1 MSILEG
7 VCLGL
12 AVSALLACGGAAG
25 SDSKFARPMPV
36 PPLLSATTGT
46 GGATHYDLV
55 AQSGTSEIMAG
66 KPTETY
72 GYNGAI
78 LGPTLRMRRGQAVE
92 VTLTNQL
99 PESEHDHTNLHWHG
113 LKVGGEVDI
122 VPNDHHGLH
131 PGKSITAAFTPD
143 QPAALLWYHPHPHGF
158 TGMQVNLGMAGL
170 ILLEDAVSD
179 ALALP
184 KTYGVDD
191 VPLVVQD
198 KRLNAD
204 GSIAY
209 METMGDRDF
218 MMGNRILVNGVENPY
233 LDLPAGL
240 VRLRLLNG
248 SSTRRYAFAL
258 EDGRTF
264 HQIASDGGFL
274 AAPVAMEQLHVGPAE
289 RAEIM
294 VDFSKDRGRRLF
306 LQSRSF
312 EAAEEEAAAGQGR
325 AFPVMQLRIT
335 QPGKAMAIPA
345 SLSPVPRIPEN
356 EATRVRQFGLEDTGD
371 GVINGQT
378 FDEMRVD
385 LTVAAGATEIWE
397 VTNFAKPIAHPFHIH
412 GGQFQLLSRSAGD
425 LPVNELGWKDTFLV
439 NPGETVRVIIRFQG
453 LKGRYLYHCHILE
466 HEGMGMMGQFD
477 VVP

>member
-1 MSILEG
+1 MKSLEG
-7 VCLGL
+7 LCLGMSL
-12 AVSALLACGGAAG
+12 SALLACGGASG
-25 SDSKFARPMPV
+25 SDSKFSRPMPV

-55 AQSGTSEIMAG
+55 AQSGTSEIVAG

-92 VTLTNQL
+92 VTLSNQL
-99 PESEHDHTNLHWHG
+99 PASDHDHTNLHWHG
-113 LKVGGEVDI
+113 LKVPGDVDI
-122 VPNDHHGLH
+122 APNTQEGLR
-131 PGKSITAAFTPD
+131 PGQSVTVGFTPD
-143 QPAALLWYHPHPHGF
+143 QPAALLWYHPHPHGA

-179 ALALP
+179 ALPLP
-184 KTYGVDD
+184 KVYGVDD
-191 VPLVVQD
+191 FPLVVQD

-209 METMGDRDF
+209 MEAMGGRDF
-218 MMGNRILVNGVENPY
+218 MMGNRILVNGVEAPY

-258 EDGRTF
+258 EDGRNF

-274 AAPVAMEQLHVGPAE
+274 AAPVALREVTLGPAE
-289 RAEIM
+289 RAEIL
-294 VDFSKDRGRRLF
+294 VDFSKDLGRSIF
-306 LQSRSF
+306 LRSHAF
-312 EAAEEEAAAGQGR
+312 EAAEEEVAAGQGR
-325 AFPVMQLRIT
+325 AFPVMQLRINR
-335 QPGKAMAIPA
+335 PGLVRPMPPA
-345 SLSPVPRIPEN
+345 LTAVPRIPKA
-356 EATRVRQFGLEDTGD
+356 EATRTRAFGLEDTGD
-371 GVINGQT
+371 GVINGRL

-385 LTVAAGATEIWE
+385 EAVAAGSTEIWV

-412 GGQFQLLSRSAGD
+412 GGQFQILDRSGGD
-425 LPVNELGWKDTFLV
+425 LAENERGWKDTFLV
-439 NPGETVRVIIRFQG
+439 NPGETVRVILRFQG
-453 LKGRYLYHCHILE
+453 LRGRYLYHCHILE
-466 HEGMGMMGQFD
+466 HEGIGMMGQFE
-477 VVP
+477 VQ